1 MGGTGVKMD
10 TIIKA
15 SDGWVPELGAASD
28 RGLWK
33 STMAAANQALEAAKG
48 MQAAVS
54 QSLKLQRKI
63 TALRDE
69 LHRMEAERDLYRDL
83 HSRTV
88 DELNHT
94 LDLSPDEW
102 QRLRAEN
109 ETLQIR
115 HRAYKLLV
123 QHYAR
128 NGLAI
133 EPAVFAEQRS
143 RVQQHILFQRR
154 KGIPVSVITADD
166 IAFLVR

>member
-1 MGGTGVKMD
+1 MD
-10 TIIKA
+10 TTIKT
-15 SDGWVPELGAASD
+15 SGGWPPELDAADD

-33 STMAAANQALEAAKG
+33 STMAAASQALEAAKG
-48 MQAAVS
+48 MQAAVG
-54 QSLKLQRKI
+54 QTLKLQRKI
-63 TALRDE
+63 MALREE
-69 LHRMEAERDLYRDL
+69 LHRAEAERDLYRDL

-94 LDLSPDEW
+94 LDLSPAEW
-102 QRLRAEN
+102 QRLRADN

-128 NGLAI
+128 SGTPVDA
-133 EPAVFAEQRS
+133 ATFAEQRG

-166 IAFLVR
+166 IRFLLR

>member
-1 MGGTGVKMD
+1 MD
-10 TIIKA
+10 TTIKA
-15 SDGWVPELGAASD
+15 SDGWPSELDAAAD

-33 STMAAANQALEAAKG
+33 STVAAASQALEAAKG
-48 MQAAVS
+48 MQAAVG
-54 QSLKLQRKI
+54 QTLKLQHKI

-69 LHRMEAERDLYRDL
+69 LHRVEAERDMYRDM
-83 HSRTV
+83 HARTV

-94 LDLSPDEW
+94 LDLSPAEW
-102 QRLRAEN
+102 QRLRADTEM
-109 ETLQIR
+109 LQIR

-128 NGLAI
+128 AGTPI
-133 EPAVFAEQRS
+133 DPAAFSEQRS

-166 IAFLVR
+166 IAFLLR

>member
-1 MGGTGVKMD
+1 MD
-10 TIIKA
+10 TTIKA
-15 SDGWVPELGAASD
+15 SDGWPPELDAGAD

-33 STMAAANQALEAAKG
+33 STVAAASQALEAAKG
-48 MQAAVS
+48 MQAAVG
-54 QSLKLQRKI
+54 QTLKLQHKI
-63 TALRDE
+63 MALRDE
-69 LHRMEAERDLYRDL
+69 LHRAEAERDMYRDL
-83 HSRTV
+83 HARTV

-94 LDLSPDEW
+94 LDLSPAEW
-102 QRLRAEN
+102 QRLRADN

-128 NGLAI
+128 AGTPI
-133 EPAVFAEQRS
+133 DPATFAEQRS

-166 IAFLVR
+166 IAFLLR

>member
-1 MGGTGVKMD
+1 MD
-10 TIIKA
+10 TTIRA
-15 SDGWVPELGAASD
+15 SDGWPSELDAGAD

-33 STMAAANQALEAAKG
+33 STVAAANQALEAAKG

-69 LHRMEAERDLYRDL
+69 LHRAEAERDLYRDL

-94 LDLSPDEW
+94 LDLSPAEW

-109 ETLQIR
+109 EMLQIR

-128 NGLAI
+128 GGI
-133 EPAVFAEQRS
+133 TIDPAVFAEQRS

-154 KGIPVSVITADD
+154 KGIPASVITADD
-166 IAFLVR
+166 IAFLLR